1 MLDKILNFDNSG
13 KNGGRERPDFLSVKL
28 KSLNLIEDLI
38 KCRPKNLVILENTK
52 LWNWF

>member
-13 KNGGRERPDFLSVKL
+13 KNGGMVRPDFLSVKL

-52 LWNWF
+52 L